1 MNQFVVPQFID
12 VEDKIIG
19 PITTRQFIIMLV
31 VFGLIFLAY
40 KLFDFTLFVI
50 IALVLFGL
58 GGTIAF
64 LKINGQAFHYFL
76 LNLIQT
82 YRRPWLKVWDK
93 ILSDTELKEK
103 MKQEEIKPA
112 EVSIVKKPRASSSRL
127 AEISLIVNTGGVYEG
142 QE

>member
-1 MNQFVVPQFID
+1 MNQFTVPQFID

-31 VFGLIFLAY
+31 VFGLIFLSY

-50 IALVLFGL
+50 IALILFGL

-76 LNLIQT
+76 LNLLQT
-82 YRRPWLKVWDK
+82 YRRPWLKIWDK
-93 ILSDTELKEK
+93 FLNDTELKEK
-103 MKQEEIKPA
+103 MKQEKIKPS
-112 EVSIVKKPRASSSRL
+112 EGIIVKKPRISSSRL